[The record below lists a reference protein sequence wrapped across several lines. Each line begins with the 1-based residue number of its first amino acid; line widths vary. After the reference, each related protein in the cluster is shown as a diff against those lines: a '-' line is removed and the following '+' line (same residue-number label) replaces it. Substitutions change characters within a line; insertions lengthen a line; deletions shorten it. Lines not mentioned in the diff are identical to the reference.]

1 VSDHQAGAVS
11 DRKLA
16 LVTGAGKGIGAACCR
31 ALADAG
37 FRVAVHY
44 RSSAGPAEELAAKL
58 PDAFALRADLAVPAE
73 IDALVAE
80 LKERAGRVDVLVNN
94 AGLNQNGLTPAMK
107 LEQYDAMAA
116 MARGTW
122 YLTKLVLR
130 RFMLRQDA
138 ARIINITSVVG
149 STGNPG
155 QVPYTMV
162 KAALDAFTKS
172 LAQELA
178 GRAILV
184 NSVAPGFIDTD
195 MTDELPEAVKEGIL
209 ARIPLRRMGTPEE
222 VAEVVAFLASGASY
236 VHGTVIHVNGGMYG
250 G

>member
-1 VSDHQAGAVS
+1 VSA
-11 DRKLA
+11 RKVA

-31 ALADAG
+31 ALAEAG
-37 FRVAVHY
+37 FQVAVHY
-44 RSSAGPAEELAAKL
+44 RNSAAAAEELAAKL
-58 PDAFALRADLAVPAE
+58 PEAFAVRADLAVPAE

-80 LKERAGRVDVLVNN
+80 LKERTGRVDVLVNN
-94 AGLNQNGLTPAMK
+94 AGLNHNGLTAAMK
-107 LEQYDAMAA
+107 LEQYDEVAA

-130 RFMLRQDA
+130 RFMLRQDW
-138 ARIINITSVVG
+138 ARIIKITSVVG

-178 GRAILV
+178 GRPILV

-195 MTDELPEAVKEGIL
+195 MTSELPEAAREAIL

-222 VAEVVAFLASGASY
+222 VAEVVAWLATGASY
-236 VHGTVIHVNGGMYG
+236 VHGSVIHVNGGMYG